1 MQPPMHI
8 EVVLMANT
16 ICAFRATSK
25 LRLAV
30 WIFWHWHL
38 TVWLLKLISR
48 VLGRLHDPAN
58 FQQTST
64 NSRVFWIHLL

>member
-30 WIFWHWHL
+30 WIF
-38 TVWLLKLISR
+38 
-48 VLGRLHDPAN
+48 
-58 FQQTST
+58 
-64 NSRVFWIHLL
+64 